1 MVLFLET
8 CTAEVS
14 SGRACPE
21 EGKPSPVEEA
31 ARKDSA
37 VHVSLSSDSLVK
49 QPGDHGGPPSRCAGK
64 PPKPKP
70 SDRNRTTGHLIS
82 EELRRRAIAPE
93 SGAARRCGG
102 FIWAGRRACQHQMPQ
117 ISPQLRAVEQRCL
130 SYGPRASPGGPR
142 RTGATFLPRCSH
154 RGKAS
159 GHGTNHRTLGSL
171 TRLRWRG
178 IVRLRAVDLSLG
190 ERVGPPRFVRR

>member
-130 SYGPRASPGGPR
+130 SHRPAHLQEARAALAPHSSR
-142 RTGATFLPRCSH
+142 V
-154 RGKAS
+154 
-159 GHGTNHRTLGSL
+159 
-171 TRLRWRG
+171 
-178 IVRLRAVDLSLG
+178 VRIG
-190 ERVGPPRFVRR
+190 ERPVVTARITGRLAAR

>member
-14 SGRACPE
+14 SGRPSLG

-49 QPGDHGGPPSRCAGK
+49 QPGNHGDSPSRCAGK
-64 PPKPKP
+64 PPKPES

-82 EELRRRAIAPE
+82 EELRRRAIAPL
-93 SGAARRCGG
+93 S
-102 FIWAGRRACQHQMPQ
+102 GRRAVVRALYGRAPTLVNTKWRKFPRNFALWSNA
-117 ISPQLRAVEQRCL
+117 ILALPDGPLRGSAPHSRHIPPAL
-130 SYGPRASPGGPR
+130 FA
-142 RTGATFLPRCSH
+142 A
-154 RGKAS
+154 GK
-159 GHGTNHRTLGSL
+159 GQ
-171 TRLRWRG
+171 
-178 IVRLRAVDLSLG
+178 
-190 ERVGPPRFVRR
+190 

>member
-14 SGRACPE
+14 SGRAFPG

-49 QPGDHGGPPSRCAGK
+49 QPGNHGDPPSRCAGK

-117 ISPQLRAVEQRCL
+117 ISPQLRAVEQRRL
-130 SYGPRASPGGPR
+130 SLGSRALPGGPAPHWR
-142 RTGATFLPRCSH
+142 HIPPALFTSGKGQWSRYESQDAWLLVDAPKVARH
-154 RGKAS
+154 RAACVP
-159 GHGTNHRTLGSL
+159 L
-171 TRLRWRG
+171 
-178 IVRLRAVDLSLG
+178 I
-190 ERVGPPRFVRR
+190 